1 MAAEE
6 ARTERTGRTERT
18 ERTEREE
25 IVRRRIFAATG
36 VAAPDPDRVH
46 AERREFVPAALLDRL
61 PLAVQ
66 SRFPLTWAHAVPL
79 VLLVSAALLVSA
91 WWIARSGPQGE
102 LIPTAAGSEPSP
114 LVATPTL
121 VAEVVVHVAGRVRSP
136 GLYRLPEGARVFDA
150 LEAAGGARPRVD
162 LSTVNLA
169 RVLLDGEQIL
179 VGTTPQPGAPGGSS
193 SGSSLVNLNSA
204 DQALLE
210 TLPGVGP
217 VTASAIMEFREQN
230 GPFAS
235 VDDLLDVSGIG
246 EKTLEQLRPFVTV

>member
-1 MAAEE
+1 MAVDEV
-6 ARTERTGRTERT
+6 
-18 ERTEREE
+18 RTEREE
-25 IVRRRIFAATG
+25 RAALVRRRIFGATG
-36 VAAPDPDRVH
+36 VATPDPERVPT
-46 AERREFVPAALLDRL
+46 ERRELVPAAVLDRL
-61 PLAVQ
+61 PLALQ
-66 SRFPLTWAHAVPL
+66 SRLPLTWAHAVPL

-102 LIPTAAGSEPSP
+102 LIPTAAGPETSP
-114 LVATPTL
+114 VVATPTA
-121 VAEVVVHVAGRVRSP
+121 VAEVVVHVAGRVRTP
-136 GLYRLPEGARVFDA
+136 GLYRLPEGSRVFDA
-150 LEAAGGARPRVD
+150 LEAAGGARPGVD

-169 RVLLDGEQIL
+169 RILVDGEQIL
-179 VGTTPQPGAPGGSS
+179 VGMTPRSGTTGGSG

-217 VTASAIMEFREQN
+217 VTAGAILEFREQN
-230 GPFAS
+230 GPFNS